1 MPWTPPAIHLQPEG
15 ELNPTRESVT
25 DTVLHAI
32 LDGSDKTLTR
42 AQWRTAVM
50 FLHNRNRDQA
60 IALNGLQDMVKTN
73 EKAVRHERLL

>member
-1 MPWTPPAIHLQPEG
+1 
-15 ELNPTRESVT
+15 VT

-42 AQWRTAVM
+42 AQWRTTVM

-60 IALNGLQDMVKTN
+60 ISINGLQEMVKTN
-73 EKAVRHERLL
+73 EKAVRQEKLL